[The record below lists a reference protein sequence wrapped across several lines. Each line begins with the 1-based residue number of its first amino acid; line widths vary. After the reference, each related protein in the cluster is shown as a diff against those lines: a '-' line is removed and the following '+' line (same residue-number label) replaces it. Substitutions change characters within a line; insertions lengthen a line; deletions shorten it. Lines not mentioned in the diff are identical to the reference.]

1 MIQPE
6 VTLWRAVLCQALRD
20 LTNPSD
26 REAQEKSLRWIFEAS
41 ADYVWVCE
49 SAGFEPSVFRRHVL
63 EGLFLNRWLK
73 TQSLNVP
80 DWGSFLES
88 EKPLRT
94 VAEACR
100 HVRKAREM
108 FLGVMPLQEL
118 KKNLED
124 LTCEDCLDLCHEL
137 TKEKC
142 YE

>member
-1 MIQPE
+1 MNQPE

-26 REAQEKSLRWIFEAS
+26 REAQENALRWIFEAS

-49 SAGFEPSVFRRHVL
+49 GAGFDPSLFRRHVL

-73 TQSLNVP
+73 TQNLNVS
-80 DWGSFLES
+80 DLASLLES
-88 EKPLRT
+88 ERPLRT

-108 FLGVMPLQEL
+108 FCEVMPLQEL
-118 KKNLED
+118 KKNLEA
-124 LTCEDCLDLCHEL
+124 LTYEDCSSLCSAL
-137 TKEKC
+137 IKEKC